1 MEATGVQRCALRL
14 GSQDGVNKLMRVVEY
29 KHVCAHCGEAVWVD
43 AGASPTDHV
52 CDERRIRA
60 REHADAVL
68 RRLVAVRDGIED
80 ARMLTSECLR
90 LVRAQEC

>member
-1 MEATGVQRCALRL
+1 MEATGVQRCALRVRT
-14 GSQDGVNKLMRVVEY
+14 SDGTNKLVRVVELQ
-29 KHVCAHCGEAVWVD
+29 HVCAHCGEAVWC
-43 AGASPTDHV
+43 AEGAPHVDHV
-52 CDERRIRA
+52 CEERRLHARA
-60 REHADAVL
+60 HADAVL

>member
-1 MEATGVQRCALRL
+1 MEPTGVTRCALRL
-14 GSQDGVNKLMRVVEY
+14 GSQDGVNKLVRVVEHQY
-29 KHVCAHCGEAVWVD
+29 VCTHCGEAVWVAD
-43 AGASPTDHV
+43 GASPADHV
-52 CDERRIRA
+52 CDDRRIRA

-80 ARMLTSECLR
+80 ARMLTSECLK

>member
-1 MEATGVQRCALRL
+1 MEPTGVQRCALRL
-14 GSQDGVNKLMRVVEY
+14 GSQDGINKLVRVVEH
-29 KHVCAHCGEAVWVD
+29 KHVCAHCGEVVWCAD
-43 AGASPTDHV
+43 GAEVEHV
-52 CDERRIRA
+52 CDERRLRA

>member
-14 GSQDGVNKLMRVVEY
+14 GSQDGVNKLVRVVEH
-29 KHVCAHCGEAVWVD
+29 KHVCAHCGESLWV
-43 AGASPTDHV
+43 AEGASPVGHV
-52 CDERRIRA
+52 CDERRLHARA
-60 REHADAVL
+60 HADAVL

>member
-1 MEATGVQRCALRL
+1 MEATGCKRCALRL
-14 GSQDGVNKLMRVVEY
+14 GTRDGETKLMRVVEHR
-29 KHVCAHCGEAVWVD
+29 HVCTHCGEAVWC
-43 AGASPTDHV
+43 AEGTSPADHV
-52 CDERRIRA
+52 CDERRLHA

>member
-1 MEATGVQRCALRL
+1 MEATGCKRCALRL
-14 GSQDGVNKLMRVVEY
+14 GTRDGETKLMRVVEHE
-29 KHVCAHCGEAVWVD
+29 HVCAHCGESLWV
-43 AGASPTDHV
+43 AEGASPVDHV
-52 CDERRIRA
+52 CDEQRLHA

-68 RRLVAVRDGIED
+68 RRLIAVRDGIED

>member
-14 GSQDGVNKLMRVVEY
+14 GTRDGETKLMRVVELQ
-29 KHVCAHCGEAVWVD
+29 HVCAHCGESLWV
-43 AGASPTDHV
+43 AEGASPAEHV
-52 CDERRIRA
+52 CDERRLRA